1 MKNVYA
7 FTKSS
12 PTDES
17 PSSNATRE
25 EAMEDLLKKR
35 EKEEKR
41 LREEIAELT
50 QVNEALS
57 GEVAKFKRTEQA
69 LRETEENFRLLMNYS
84 GDAVNL
90 IKQMK
95 DQVEEA
101 GLKAKRGKMLVTAF
115 IHDLKGP
122 LALVS
127 SCAQFCIGNLP
138 LVPPLVENLKIIY
151 ESAQRANNLIR
162 KFLELFESQSF
173 KFQPIN
179 INGVVTK
186 AWAAA
191 QQDTQAFQVD
201 FESQMGSDL
210 PDVMGDAE
218 ALERV
223 FFNLFLNAI
232 QALSKKGKVTAQTQ
246 FLPRENRVEVNI
258 IDNGPGIPQEL
269 QHKIFQPFF
278 TTKEEGTGLGL
289 SISRLIIGEH
299 EGTIQVGSMP
309 GGGAKILIKLPVA

>member
-1 MKNVYA
+1 MNKIYP
-7 FTKSS
+7 FTRPK
-12 PTDES
+12 PTSAEPSRNQGEDE
-17 PSSNATRE
+17 PIE
-25 EAMEDLLKKR
+25 VFLKKR
-35 EKEEKR
+35 EEEEKR

-50 QVNEALS
+50 QVNESLS
-57 GEVAKFKRTEQA
+57 GEVAKFKQTEQA
-69 LRETEENFRLLMNYS
+69 LRETEENFRLLMTYS

-90 IKQMK
+90 ITQMK

-115 IHDLKGP
+115 VHDLKGP
-122 LALVS
+122 LALGS

-138 LVPPLVENLKIIY
+138 LEPPVLENLKIIY
-151 ESAQRANNLIR
+151 ESCQRANNLIR

-173 KFQPIN
+173 KFQAIN
-179 INGVVTK
+179 INGVLTN

-201 FESQMGSDL
+201 FESQMGPDL

-232 QALSKKGKVTAQTQ
+232 QALSKKGKVTVQTQ
-246 FLPRENRVEVNI
+246 FLPRENRVEINV

-289 SISRLIIGEH
+289 NISHLIIGEH
-299 EGTIQVGSMP
+299 EGTIQVSSMP
-309 GGGAKILIKLPVA
+309 GGGAKFLIKLPIA